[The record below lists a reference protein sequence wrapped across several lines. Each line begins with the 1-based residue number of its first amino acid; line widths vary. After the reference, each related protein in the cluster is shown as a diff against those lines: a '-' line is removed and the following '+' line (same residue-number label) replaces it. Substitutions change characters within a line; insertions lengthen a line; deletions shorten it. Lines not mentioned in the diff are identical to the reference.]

1 MLVLAVAMAT
11 GPASAGLIDALED
24 SARHLE
30 LCRATA
36 ALDEDKA
43 KYAEAAATWQT
54 CKDEAAAR
62 GFTDLAAGL
71 EAQVAVARAMARNA
85 ELRAADPNR
94 WAQEVLAVAAA
105 EAALDF
111 PTDAIRT
118 TFRAWMATVE
128 GRSQASDV
136 RTITV
141 AWNGEPEVDRA
152 RVAEVLRRYI
162 EGVGLSWRD
171 PGSEDVDVILYASV
185 EFAKPEATVARQGA
199 LQHRQV
205 TVRADH
211 VRFRRLDKDVRG
223 FSAIARASD
232 AESAVATEKALHQ
245 ASDLA
250 SRALLQR
257 ILVVLFKDR
266 ETR

>member
-1 MLVLAVAMAT
+1 MTTRL
-11 GPASAGLIDALED
+11 ASAGLIDALED

-36 ALDEDKA
+36 ALDEEKGR
-43 KYAEAAATWQT
+43 YADAAGTWQT
-54 CKDEAAAR
+54 CRDEAAAR
-62 GFTDLAAGL
+62 GFTDILQGL
-71 EAQVAVARAMARNA
+71 DAQVAVAQAMARNA
-85 ELRAADPNR
+85 ELRVSDPNR

-128 GRSQASDV
+128 GRAQASNV
-136 RTITV
+136 RTVTV
-141 AWNGEPEVDRA
+141 AWNGEPEIDRA
-152 RVAEVLRRYI
+152 RAAEVLRKHV
-162 EGVGLSWRD
+162 EAMGLSWRD
-171 PGSEDVDVILYASV
+171 PGSDQVDVILYTTV
-185 EFAKPEATVARQGA
+185 ELAKPEATLARQGA

-232 AESAVATEKALHQ
+232 AESKVATDRALQ
-245 ASDLA
+245 DASDLA
-250 SRALLQR
+250 ARALLQR
-257 ILVVLFKDR
+257 ILVVLFRDR
-266 ETR
+266 ETP